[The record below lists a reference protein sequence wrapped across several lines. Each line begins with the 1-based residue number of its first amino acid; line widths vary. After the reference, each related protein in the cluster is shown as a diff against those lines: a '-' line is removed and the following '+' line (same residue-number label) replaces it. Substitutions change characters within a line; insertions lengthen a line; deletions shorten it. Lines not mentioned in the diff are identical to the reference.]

1 MIAKWVSFLLCLT
14 ALSAQSRPFA
24 EPQVYPGH
32 TGLTLIGLATDGFAI
47 AADGAQLNA
56 DGTVSEVKKVFQIGK
71 TGAVV
76 LAGNVSVQDP
86 VTRPVRGEFNAGRI
100 TELWLNAHPDVT
112 FENASRELSTVI
124 SQAGGHF
131 FAHRNPGAQAGRA
144 RFTLI
149 FLDYAG
155 SKPSFSGWRYFMP
168 TAAGQPMR
176 TEKISP
182 AMQPGE
188 IWMFGL
194 VKLPQELLTRNSS
207 AVNVLKDQSS
217 IAQIRSSRAERSAE
231 DFAAAFDTMLRAAES
246 PQGHKSQPAR
256 AVIGPPNR
264 VATITEKRGFAFLE
278 K

>member
-1 MIAKWVSFLLCLT
+1 
-14 ALSAQSRPFA
+14 
-24 EPQVYPGH
+24 
-32 TGLTLIGLATDGFAI
+32 LTLIGLASDGFAI

-56 DGTVSEVKKVFQIGK
+56 DGTVSEVKKVFQIGR

-86 VTRPVRGEFNAGRI
+86 VTRPVRGEFNAARI

-112 FENASRELSTVI
+112 FENASRELSSVI
-124 SQAGGHF
+124 SQSGGHF

-144 RFTLI
+144 RFALI

-176 TEKISP
+176 TEKMSSALHTGATWI
-182 AMQPGE
+182 
-188 IWMFGL
+188 FGL

-207 AVNVLKDQSS
+207 AVKALKDQSS
-217 IAQIRSSRAERSAE
+217 IAKIRSSRTERSAE

-264 VATITEKRGFAFLE
+264 VATIIEKRGFAFLE

>member
-14 ALSAQSRPFA
+14 ALSAQSRPHA
-24 EPQVYPGH
+24 QPHLYPGR
-32 TGLTLIGLATDGFAI
+32 TGLTLIALGDNGFAV

-76 LAGNVSVQDP
+76 LAGNVSLQDP
-86 VTRPVRGEFNAGRI
+86 VTRPVRGEFNAARI

-112 FENASRELSTVI
+112 FEIASRELSTVI

-131 FAHRNPGAQAGRA
+131 FAHRSPGSQAA
-144 RFTLI
+144 KFTLV
-149 FLDYAG
+149 FLDYEG
-155 SKPSFSGWRYFMP
+155 GKPSFSGWRYFMP

-176 TEKISP
+176 NEKITP

-194 VKLPQELLTRNSS
+194 VKLSQELLTGNSR
-207 AVNVLKDQSS
+207 AVKALKDHSS
-217 IAQIRSSRAERSAE
+217 IAKIRSSRAERSAE
-231 DFAAAFDTMLRAAES
+231 NFAAAFDAMLRAAES
-246 PQGHKSQPAR
+246 PQGGKFQSAR

-264 VATITEKRGFAFLE
+264 VATITEERGFAFLE